1 MNRLILLLLLCL
13 PLAANAT
20 FRPWTPE
27 PVTITGPSTDT
38 KPVQGVRTGTRFIET
53 DTQKTYRW
61 TGSSDNPGTSADWTH
76 LPEGVTL
83 ETTVSGEN
91 QTLGTLEVSLAGP
104 GSAASANITSATS
117 TEVCDPTG
125 SGASETVGFFVNSTT
140 SGTIRFAD
148 DGDGTCSSGFK
159 GGAITPAAGAWYPY
173 PVPFTTAICVLTANT
188 IDVTVV
194 YRCAD

>member
-1 MNRLILLLLLCL
+1 MKKWLLIGFLIPVVAYGATVSYFGASSPDHLGASLATLL
-13 PLAANAT
+13 
-20 FRPWTPE
+20 
-27 PVTITGPSTDT
+27 
-38 KPVQGVRTGTRFIET
+38 
-53 DTQKTYRW
+53 
-61 TGSSDNPGTSADWTH
+61 
-76 LPEGVTL
+76 
-83 ETTVSGEN
+83 SGEN
-91 QTLGTLEVSLAGP
+91 QTLNTLEVSLAGP
-104 GSAASANITSATS
+104 GSAASANITSAAS

-125 SGASETVGFFVNSTT
+125 SGASEMVGFFVNSTS

-159 GGAITPAAGAWYPY
+159 GGVITPAAGSWYPY